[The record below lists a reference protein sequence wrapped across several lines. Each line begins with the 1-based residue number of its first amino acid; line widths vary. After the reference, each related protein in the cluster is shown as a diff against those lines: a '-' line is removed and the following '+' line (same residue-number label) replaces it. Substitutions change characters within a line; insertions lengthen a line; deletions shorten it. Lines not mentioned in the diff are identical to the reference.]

1 MNLSVLLKPVAG
13 AWHAIC
19 LERFIV
25 AQADSEENV
34 IREFDALLAAE
45 VAYGIRHGDPEH
57 PLVGIPQ
64 APPGVWDEFE
74 CAEPCDAPPA
84 RMTVMVMDVG
94 DKQQKEIELPKTDD
108 LRRAA

>member
-13 AWHAIC
+13 VWHAIC

-25 AQADSEENV
+25 AQADSEDHV
-34 IREFDALLAAE
+34 IREFEALLAAE

-64 APPGVWDEFE
+64 APQDVWDEFE
-74 CAEPCDAPPA
+74 RAEPCDTPPA
-84 RMTVMVMDVG
+84 MLTVIVSDDG
-94 DKQQKEIELPKTDD
+94 GKQKEVRLPKTDD
-108 LRRAA
+108 MRRAA

>member
-13 AWHAIC
+13 TWRALC

-25 AQADSEENV
+25 SQAESEENV
-34 IREFDALLAAE
+34 IREFYALLAAE

-64 APPGVWDEFE
+64 APPDVWDEFE
-74 CAEPCDAPPA
+74 CAERCDEPPV
-84 RMTVMVMDVG
+84 RMTVMVMDDG
-94 DKQQKEIELPKTDD
+94 GKEQEIEVPQTDD

>member
-25 AQADSEENV
+25 AQAESEEDV

-64 APPGVWDEFE
+64 APPEIWDEFE
-74 CAEPCDAPPA
+74 HAEPCNEPPA
-84 RMTVMVMDVG
+84 RMNVIVMDEG
-94 DKQQKEIELPKTDD
+94 GKQQEIELPKTDD